1 MNAVR
6 MTVRNAP
13 PGLLLLTDGNVV
25 FKTEYHDGVPPHE
38 RPISYVVRS
47 GERYHGEGDDVE
59 CADITD
65 GALTMLDT
73 LVAVSETVTTLASTV
88 QETSK

>member
-1 MNAVR
+1 

-13 PGLLLLTDGNVV
+13 PGLLLLMNGNVV

-38 RPISYVVRS
+38 RPISR
-47 GERYHGEGDDVE
+47 
-59 CADITD
+59 A
-65 GALTMLDT
+65 
-73 LVAVSETVTTLASTV
+73 V